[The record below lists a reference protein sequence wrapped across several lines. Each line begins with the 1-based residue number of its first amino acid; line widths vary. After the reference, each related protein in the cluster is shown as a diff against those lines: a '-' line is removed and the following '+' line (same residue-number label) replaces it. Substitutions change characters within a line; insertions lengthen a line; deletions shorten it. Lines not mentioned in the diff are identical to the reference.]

1 MWSYDWAEICELV
14 RLYLLN
20 RLSNVIDRCSVG
32 FYRDDGLSA
41 INDANFPKLDR
52 IRKDIIILFNEEG
65 LSITIET
72 NLISKQI
79 FLDVTLNLVTR
90 KYFPFQKANSTP
102 LYINTFSNHPPTI
115 IKQLPKMINK
125 RSCSK
130 EEFNK
135 VKSVY
140 DSALKDTRH
149 FSSVSYNSSNTQ
161 NAWWNRDRKV
171 IWLNPQYSQNV
182 RTNIVKMFIKLV
194 RKHFPKNNKY
204 HKIFSLNTM
213 KLSYCCPTNAGSII
227 KQHDSKV
234 LSITVDNSNRK
245 CNCRS
250 RSNCPLNGECLT
262 QCQVYKATSA
272 TSNKSFVYYITSEG
286 EFKTWYNSHT
296 KSFRYHKCMND
307 TELPKF
313 MEL

>member
-1 MWSYDWAEICELV
+1 MLDEIETE
-14 RLYLLN
+14 RLYGSTHDIAKMWEQILLKCSSS
-20 RLSNVIDRCSVG
+20 LSG
-32 FYRDDGLSA
+32 
-41 INDANFPKLDR
+41 
-52 IRKDIIILFNEEG
+52 
-65 LSITIET
+65 
-72 NLISKQI
+72 
-79 FLDVTLNLVTR
+79 
-90 KYFPFQKANSTP
+90 
-102 LYINTFSNHPPTI
+102 NTS
-115 IKQLPKMINK
+115 
-125 RSCSK
+125 
-130 EEFNK
+130 
-135 VKSVY
+135 
-140 DSALKDTRH
+140 
-149 FSSVSYNSSNTQ
+149 
-161 NAWWNRDRKV
+161 
-171 IWLNPQYSQNV
+171 
-182 RTNIVKMFIKLV
+182 
-194 RKHFPKNNKY
+194 PKNNKY
-204 HKIFSLNTM
+204 HKIFSLNTL

-272 TSNKSFVYYITSEG
+272 TSNKNFVYYITSEG